1 MKKFIQESAILG
13 LIAIP
18 FLYLIYQW
26 EILPQQLPIHFD
38 LKGSPNNWVDKQG
51 FVIFLALLSVGLY
64 ILLLAIPKIDPKKS
78 LHLMGTKYDSI
89 RLIIHLFISA
99 FACFLIYA
107 GTNEKENY
115 SAIYFILLGI
125 FYLVLGNYFQTLKPN
140 YFIGIRTP
148 WTIAN
153 DEVWKKTHF
162 VSGRIWV
169 IGGLILVLSSFVL
182 TTELLARVFL
192 VVTIFLALMP
202 IIYSYFISKELGA
215 H

>member
-13 LIAIP
+13 LIGIP
-18 FLYLIYQW
+18 FFYLIYQW
-26 EILPQQLPIHFD
+26 EKLPLELPIHFD
-38 LKGSPNNWVDKQG
+38 LKGSPNNWIDKQG
-51 FVIFLALLSVGLY
+51 FAIFLALLSVGLY
-64 ILLLAIPKIDPKKS
+64 ILMLAIPKIDPKKS
-78 LHLMGTKYDSI
+78 LYLMGAKYDSI
-89 RLIIHLFISA
+89 RLIIQLFIA
-99 FACFLIYA
+99 VFGCFLIYA
-107 GTNEKENY
+107 STDEKDHY
-115 SAIYFILLGI
+115 STIYFILLGI

-169 IGGLILVLSSFVL
+169 IGGLILVFSSFVL
-182 TTELLARVFL
+182 KTELLASVFL
-192 VVTIFLALMP
+192 GVTIFLALVP
-202 IIYSYFISKELGA
+202 IVYSYVKSKELGA